1 MEIKEIIKNA
11 FIFPSRNLETL
22 SIFAILT
29 LFSSAFTFEGI
40 ITIIFGI
47 MDIQYLVIGAIYL
60 IIAFILGMICRS
72 ISIDCIKSGVNLWE
86 KAPSFIW
93 WKSFGAGFSKI
104 IVTIFYFLVPA
115 LIVVFIALITNI
127 IGGVLTLGEGITS
140 AIPTILLGSS
150 AAADAALF
158 NASLPLLI
166 SLSIT
171 VSLGLIIFLV
181 FSFFQF
187 MAEARLA
194 HKGRLRD
201 ALNIVGA
208 ARDLTRIGVLKVI
221 LLCILIFVIVTIIEL
236 ICAVIFDQLLVLSI
250 LTIVI
255 TPYLTLFG
263 QNALGLLYSDIV

>member
-1 MEIKEIIKNA
+1 MEIKEILKNA
-11 FIFPSRNLETL
+11 FIFPSKNLETL

-29 LFSSAFTFEGI
+29 LLSSAFTFEGI
-40 ITIIFGI
+40 VTIIFGI
-47 MDIQYLVIGAIYL
+47 IDLQYLVIGAIYL

-72 ISIDCIKSGVNLWE
+72 ISIDCIKSGINLRE
-86 KAPSFIW
+86 KAPDFIW

-115 LIVVFIALITNI
+115 LIVVFLALITNI
-127 IGGVLTLGEGITS
+127 IGGVLSLGQ
-140 AIPTILLGSS
+140 AIVLEIPNIILGN
-150 AAADAALF
+150 ADATLF
-158 NASLPLLI
+158 SASFPLLL

-171 VSLGLIIFLV
+171 ISAGLIIFLI

-201 ALNIVGA
+201 ALNFVGA

-221 LLCILIFVIVTIIEL
+221 ALCIIIFVIVSIIEIIL
-236 ICAVIFDQLLVLSI
+236 AVIFNYLFVLSI

-255 TPYLTLFG
+255 TPYFTLFG